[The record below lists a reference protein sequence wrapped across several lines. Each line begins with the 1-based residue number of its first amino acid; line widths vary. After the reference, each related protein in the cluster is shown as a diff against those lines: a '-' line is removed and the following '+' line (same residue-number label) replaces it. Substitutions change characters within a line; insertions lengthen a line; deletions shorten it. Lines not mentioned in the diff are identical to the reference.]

1 MDMLQNNL
9 KAMVDAFKREHTDE
23 SVKTVAAK
31 KGVTP
36 ETVSRHMHSKIDM
49 SMSDINDYAM
59 ILGCTEYD
67 ILFQNPPVPLLAA
80 ILPWDKNTDEYF
92 TTDMPDSKIPT
103 SNNGEKPRLFIA
115 HEWSTERTKR
125 FENKSVYLHDY
136 YKDEVMAVY
145 WDQSCDLPQINVML
159 AGAIQIVDA
168 EPLRT
173 KTISKDCFGYFSYAM
188 TTDGEL
194 LYGIL
199 YQSGKNN
206 YTMESI
212 DFGTLT
218 NLQLLW
224 AAPSLMFIERADL
237 RGVKIVERPTPKLKE
252 VIGTKVRGGI

>member
-1 MDMLQNNL
+1 MMLMNNL
-9 KAMVDAFKREHTDE
+9 KNMIKASDRTLRD
-23 SVKTVAAK
+23 VAAQ
-31 KGVTP
+31 KGITP
-36 ETVSRHMHSKIDM
+36 ETISRQCNGKTPLNEYDAQ
-49 SMSDINDYAM
+49 DYAE
-59 ILGCTEYD
+59 ILGCNPWD
-67 ILFQNPPVPLLAA
+67 IMYRNPPVPLLAA
-80 ILPWDKNTDEYF
+80 ILPWDKTTDEYYAKNA
-92 TTDMPDSKIPT
+92 PDSKIPT
-103 SNNGEKPRLFIA
+103 SKNGGNPALFIA

-145 WDQSCDLPQINVML
+145 WDYSCDLPQINIML

-206 YTMESI
+206 YTMESV

-237 RGVKIVERPTPKLKE
+237 RGVKIVERPTAKLKE
-252 VIGTKVRGGI
+252 VIGTKAQSGVLS